1 MLYAWPWNRNGGHH
15 ADRTEC
21 GGKERGY
28 HEEAGMADGR
38 TGHFSD
44 DRHRD
49 SALYLCALDDWHFIS
64 RPGDTADGNLRASD

>member
-1 MLYAWPWNRNGGHH
+1 MLRNRAKVAWSGTGFPSKRPWNRNGGHH

-28 HEEAGMADGR
+28 HEEAGMAYGR

-49 SALYLCALDDWHFIS
+49 SALS
-64 RPGDTADGNLRASD
+64 RLVEFQMM